1 MHGLGHVLK
10 LLNFDFGPMGGLALL
25 VVALG
30 AAWLGYRH
38 SRPNYTRP
46 SHRELSIRHH
56 PEI

>member
-10 LLNFDFGPMGGLALL
+10 LLSFDIGPLGDLALL

-30 AAWLGYRH
+30 AAWLGYRY

-46 SHRELSIRHH
+46 SHRALSIRRP
-56 PEI
+56 PES